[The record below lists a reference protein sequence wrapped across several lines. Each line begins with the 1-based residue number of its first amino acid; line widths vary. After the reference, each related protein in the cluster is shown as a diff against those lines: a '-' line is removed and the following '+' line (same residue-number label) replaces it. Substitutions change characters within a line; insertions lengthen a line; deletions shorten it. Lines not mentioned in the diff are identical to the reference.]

1 MQLIIDGQPIPKS
14 RARTVTL
21 RIGKSRTYDPQDAEK
36 TAMQWKIKNQAD
48 CRPLQGALIIQ
59 LDFYMKPCDSTS
71 KTELNAK
78 LHGLIEH
85 TQKPDL
91 DNLEK
96 FILDCANGIL
106 YNDDSQIISIKSSK
120 QWSENPRTEI
130 KIMRKEDMD
139 IKECDKQIINLFSP
153 SQLEELYNDAKI
165 LFILQENSKCYHEHD
180 KQKWLKQSSSSLSL
194 FAQKYADKLVKI
206 NKMKKKQI
214 LKEVIEETL
223 DGKIG

>member
-1 MQLIIDGQPIPKS
+1 MHLTILGQPIPKA

-21 RIGKSRTYDPQDAEK
+21 RIGKSRTYDPQDSEK
-36 TAMQWKIKNQAD
+36 TAMQWKLKTQAN
-48 CRPLQGALIIQ
+48 CLPLQGPLIIQ
-59 LDFYMKPCDSTS
+59 LDFYIKPCDSTS
-71 KTELNAK
+71 KSELNAK
-78 LHGLIEH
+78 LNGFIEH

-130 KIMRKEDMD
+130 KIMRKESMD
-139 IKECDKQIINLFSP
+139 IKELDKQIINLFSP
-153 SQLEELYNDAKI
+153 AQLEELYNDAKI

-180 KQKWLKQSSSSLSL
+180 KQKWIEQSAASLSL
-194 FAQKYADKLVKI
+194 FAQKYADKLAKI
-206 NKMKKKQI
+206 NKMKKKQL
-214 LKEVIEETL
+214 LKEVIDETL
-223 DGKIG
+223 DGRIE